1 MINRKLSIV
10 DRIEEQHKFIVE
22 YEGQRY
28 AVREIPFQHDEPQ
41 PAEVAC
47 VIKLDSNKRVMEIKQ
62 DYRPYLL
69 QFYRP
74 MLSYKFRVRADHS
87 TAGYYEVTDDY
98 GFFTRISQC
107 PHLEVGQQVQCRVV
121 KIGDF
126 RLELEFQHV
135 CVDNSVYATQCE
147 RINNLCAE
155 RGLDKRLVGMLTG
168 EGSDFGD
175 SDTAAAS
182 LFGEQV
188 TSLLIEI
195 ADAQSGGVEKLNAIS
210 EFCLY
215 VLEGSDLLRPLS
227 ADDQSRLR
235 ERLGLIADTC
245 RVVRRALD
253 IDDNSRGEAVVE
265 SVLGR
270 LSLSGYLYNA
280 SAELSLVECLMRLRP
295 AIANYCIG
303 SVFSVICKADNAALR
318 SIEPFRSAFI
328 HILENY
334 IRTCRHAIDSADSI
348 EGDDDTQHNIYNA
361 IEALAIQ
368 SLLGH
373 GLANPGFDAALNRSL
388 FYRYLSY
395 TKGADTDVLLEKAY
409 RCLTGEW
416 TLTKEFTWDDVN
428 SPLLMAQKAVNV
440 PVTSDITIAPRRYEA
455 QNAVVEI
462 TDSVTL
468 HPAETPATVTPQN
481 ALPQGLLPW
490 HNLQVRLNENLHI
503 QKWKDESSLRPYQQ
517 MWNDIERHIFAPAVT
532 TPVHHEAKKKIPEV
546 GDIVNIRVTRVF
558 NPPYEFEAVVEDDE
572 YEGKGLLSTRDI
584 VLYNP
589 HATLDSFRDF
599 AGRQLLL
606 EARVKS
612 IGEDGRLGFRMVE
625 DIGNAITESDYLNY
639 DDTYDCIVTNYSTEY
654 HSYACISSDGINCF
668 VYETPAMPRLQNGD
682 FIRVKLEER
691 NKRPSG
697 PNRCTFKGLSLKNN
711 FTVGDAFRQL
721 MLWYAD
727 EQYWTPEE
735 EPVEDGSLAEVTQAD
750 DYMTQRH
757 VSELMML
764 IDRKAV
770 TTTDYL
776 LAYNYLGM
784 ARLMARMLD
793 NDHRADYYSRRMKL
807 LLILQHFEA
816 NGSIDSSVLDDFA
829 DLENNNVERNK
840 GLYIQFRQLQ
850 AVSYLRRPDRNEE
863 LWNTVQ
869 EAKDPTLARLAK
881 LVLTYNLL
889 GEFKLQS
896 AQKGVH
902 TRINELMNIREKESN
917 LQSFG
922 EEGIHVEF
930 KTSIVFPP
938 DNNMRDDLDRQT
950 RKILEVVCG
959 FLNAEGGT
967 LYLGV
972 NNEGLGV
979 GIENDLKY
987 RYFALES
994 NARDKYDRYIIDSIR
1009 LRLGLDAVRCVQGEF
1024 IEAAGHSVYRLT
1036 LKPCPRLVKF
1046 EDGKCIRR
1054 VGSESVEF
1062 KGEDLRHLEI
1072 DRQQELVTMGVV
1084 TPAQG
1089 TQSAAPVGDEAQAT
1103 STAAT
1108 SAISS
1113 ANSSKRVPRI
1123 ATATPQPVA
1132 TDSYP
1137 AAYLYFL
1144 TDNTYM
1150 LTDEPYRGA
1159 ARLQLPIVES
1169 DATFLVLVYSDGAA
1183 LRVPTSN
1190 LLKCKREQHYSLYRD
1205 ADSSRDVAFAA
1216 IAKADDLLL
1225 TRRYD
1230 ARDRHLTRMDDVE
1243 RIATSELLNAKG
1255 QPLVSVEATLESCDI
1270 IPAYSKG
1277 TFKKITN
1284 LAVTT
1289 LGSDLSLKSYIAMH
1303 DGLLALGIE
1312 N

>member
-1 MINRKLSIV
+1 MINKRLRVV

-22 YEGQRY
+22 HEGRRY
-28 AVREIPFQHDEPQ
+28 AVREIPFQHSEPQ
-41 PAEVAC
+41 PEEVDC
-47 VIKLDSNKRVMEIKQ
+47 VIKLDPDKRVVEIKQ

-69 QFYRP
+69 KFYRP
-74 MLSYKFRVRADHS
+74 GVSYDFRVRSDHS
-87 TAGYYEVTDDY
+87 TSGYYEVTDDY
-98 GFFTRISQC
+98 GFFTRIHQC
-107 PHLEVGQQVQCRVV
+107 PHLEVGQRVRCRVI
-121 KIGDF
+121 KIGAF
-126 RLELEFQHV
+126 QLELEFQRI
-135 CVDNSVYATQCE
+135 CVDDSAYAAQCG
-147 RINNLCAE
+147 RIAKLCKE
-155 RGLDKRLVGMLTG
+155 RGLDPRLTELLFDESTGFTKRTIGLLT
-168 EGSDFGD
+168 E
-175 SDTAAAS
+175 
-182 LFGEQV
+182 V
-188 TSLLIEI
+188 
-195 ADAQSGGVEKLNAIS
+195 ADAQSGGTEALNAIS

-215 VLEGSDLLRPLS
+215 VLEGSDLLRPL
-227 ADDQSRLR
+227 AVEEQRRLR
-235 ERLGLIADTC
+235 ERLGLVADTC
-245 RVVRRALD
+245 RVVRRAID
-253 IDDNSRGEAVVE
+253 IDDNSRGEAVVK
-265 SVLGR
+265 SVLDR

-280 SAELSLVECLMRLRP
+280 PAELALVECLMRLRP
-295 AIANYCIG
+295 AIADQCIAD
-303 SVFSVICKADNAALR
+303 VFNVIRKADNEALR
-318 SIEPFRSAFI
+318 TIEPFRSAFI

-334 IRTCRHAIDSADSI
+334 ICHCRHAIDSADSI
-348 EGDDDTQHNIYNA
+348 EGDDDTQRNIYNA

-373 GLANPGFDAALNRSL
+373 GLANPGFDPALNRSL

-395 TKGADTDVLLEKAY
+395 TKGADTDVLLEKSY

-416 TLTKEFTWDDVN
+416 TLIKEFTWDDVA

-440 PVTSDITIAPRRYEA
+440 PISSDITIAARRYEA

-468 HPAETPATVTPQN
+468 HPAVTPAAVTPQS

-490 HNLQVRLNENLHI
+490 HNLQVKLNEGLHI

-517 MWNDIERHIFAPAVT
+517 MWNDIERHLFAPASA
-532 TPVHHEAKKKIPEV
+532 PVRHETKKKTPEV
-546 GDIVNIRVTRVF
+546 GDLVNIRVTRMF
-558 NPPYEFEAVVEDDE
+558 NPPYEFEARVEDDE
-572 YEGKGLLSTRDI
+572 YEGVGLLNTRDI

-589 HATLDSFRDF
+589 HATVDSFRDY
-599 AGRQLLL
+599 AGRQLVL
-606 EARVKS
+606 EARVKA
-612 IGEDGRLGFRMVE
+612 IGEDNRLIFRMVE
-625 DIGNAITESDYLNY
+625 DIGDAITESDYLNY
-639 DDTYDCIVTNYSTEY
+639 DDTYDCIVTNYNAEH

-668 VYETPAMPRLQNGD
+668 VYETPTMPHLQNGD

-691 NKRPSG
+691 NKRPTGS
-697 PNRCTFKGLSLKNN
+697 NRCTFKGLSLKND

-735 EPVEDGSLAEVTQAD
+735 PDVVENIAEVTQAD
-750 DYMTQRH
+750 DYMSRRH

-784 ARLMARMLD
+784 ARLVALMLE
-793 NDHRADYYSRRMKL
+793 NDRRADYYSRRMKL

-816 NGSIDSSVLDDFA
+816 NGAIDGSVLDDFA
-829 DLENNNVERNK
+829 DLENNDVERNK
-840 GLYIQFRQLQ
+840 GLYTQFRQLQ
-850 AVSYLRRPDRNEE
+850 ALSYLRRPDRNEE
-863 LWNTVQ
+863 LWATAQ

-889 GEFKLQS
+889 GEFKLQA

-902 TRINELMNIREKESN
+902 TKINELMNIREKESN

-922 EEGIHVEF
+922 EEGIHAEF

-979 GIENDLKY
+979 GLENDLKY
-987 RYFALES
+987 RYFALEG

-1009 LRLGLDAVRCVQGEF
+1009 LRLGLDAVRCVSGEF
-1024 IEAAGHSVYRLT
+1024 IDAAGHSVYRLV

-1046 EDGKCIRR
+1046 DDGQCFRR
-1054 VGSESVEF
+1054 TGSETVEF
-1062 KGEDLRHLEI
+1062 KGEYLRHLEAE
-1072 DRQQELVTMGVV
+1072 RQQELVAMGVV
-1084 TPAQG
+1084 APTQGAQASSPVPDDTQTAVSSPAAASS
-1089 TQSAAPVGDEAQAT
+1089 SAA
-1103 STAAT
+1103 
-1108 SAISS
+1108 SS
-1113 ANSSKRVPRI
+1113 SSKRVPRI
-1123 ATATPQPVA
+1123 ATATPQPAA

-1144 TDNTYM
+1144 PDNTYM

-1159 ARLQLPIVES
+1159 ARLQLPIVEG
-1169 DATFLVLVYSDGAA
+1169 DTDYLVLVYSDGAA

-1190 LLKCKREQHYSLYRD
+1190 LLKCKRNQHYSLYAD
-1205 ADSSRDVAFAA
+1205 ASRDIAFAA
-1216 IAKADDLLL
+1216 IARPDDLLL
-1225 TRRYD
+1225 TRRCD

-1243 RIATSELLNAKG
+1243 RVITSELLNAKG
-1255 QPLVSVEATLESCDI
+1255 QPLVTVEAELESCDI

-1277 TFKKITN
+1277 TFKKVSN
-1284 LAVTT
+1284 LAITT
-1289 LGSDLSLKSYIAMH
+1289 LGSDLSLKSYTAMR